1 MPKRSNSSSN
11 VHRRLRLRPRLI
23 PPTTYHG
30 SGTEENPIVINDLG
44 HTAEVV
50 DGGLEPMQPPMIA
63 STEPSQADLDEHCIV
78 LTDYHTEYQIP
89 WIIRKI
95 VNCQWLS
102 DADPVPQECIPS
114 LVVALAAVKRV
125 KEAMDIA
132 RARQQTGVNFVGG
145 VQLRVIPSDLTEGNS
160 LGGVKLR
167 RIPSDLTSITIASQ
181 DSARSGATEEYK
193 FEELEDIMVQEVTKP
208 AELEDV
214 TDDDVV

>member
-1 MPKRSNSSSN
+1 MPRRCNSSSN
-11 VHRRLRLRPRLI
+11 VQRRSRRRLRLN

-30 SGTEENPIVINDLG
+30 SGSPANPIVINDTEHTGEAIDLG
-44 HTAEVV
+44 LVPIQ
-50 DGGLEPMQPPMIA
+50 LPLIP

-78 LTDYHTEYQIP
+78 LTDYHTQYQIP

-132 RARQQTGVNFVGG
+132 RARQQTGVNFLAG
-145 VQLRVIPSDLTEGNS
+145 VQLRRT
-160 LGGVKLR
+160 
-167 RIPSDLTSITIASQ
+167 PSDLTSITIGSQ
-181 DSARSGATEEYK
+181 DSTRSGGTEEYK
-193 FEELEDIMVQEVTKP
+193 SGGLEGIMGEDMAKP

>member
-11 VHRRLRLRPRLI
+11 VHCRTRLRARLI

-30 SGTEENPIVINDLG
+30 SGTPKNPIVINDLG

-78 LTDYHTEYQIP
+78 LTDYHTQYQIP

-132 RARQQTGVNFVGG
+132 RARQQTGVNFLAG
-145 VQLRVIPSDLTEGNS
+145 VQLRRT
-160 LGGVKLR
+160 
-167 RIPSDLTSITIASQ
+167 PSDLTSITIGSQ
-181 DSARSGATEEYK
+181 DSTRSGGTEEYK
-193 FEELEDIMVQEVTKP
+193 SGGLEGIMGEDMAKP